1 MPPCSNCSAR
11 TLHIHCTL
19 SAILGRVRHNVRWY
33 ISCQIDVHL
42 PTRLAGGSQDPGT
55 QTTWNSL
62 VKVPSEV
69 LHLSTGIPAATWAE
83 YKKLPLVIAPGTG
96 GEACLKR
103 CGLNFTQV
111 RSHSTF

>member
-1 MPPCSNCSAR
+1 MS
-11 TLHIHCTL
+11 T
-19 SAILGRVRHNVRWY
+19 W
-33 ISCQIDVHL
+33 
-42 PTRLAGGSQDPGT
+42 RLTWMTGGLQDPGT

-62 VKVPSEV
+62 VKVPTEV

-83 YKKLPLVIAPGTG
+83 YKKLPLVVAPGTG

-111 RSHSTF
+111 CDQSSF

>member
-1 MPPCSNCSAR
+1 MRRVTPCAYC
-11 TLHIHCTL
+11 
-19 SAILGRVRHNVRWY
+19 RVLY
-33 ISCQIDVHL
+33 ICQIDVHL
-42 PTRLAGGSQDPGT
+42 ATHLAGGSQDPGT

-62 VKVPSEV
+62 VRAPTEV

-111 RSHSTF
+111 RSHSTCDCMFSHAY